1 MLFDIVSNYTP
12 VVIFF
17 KSLMVFTGSELLNTK
32 LPATSMSAPATLSF
46 LAFLE
51 VTPPSISISVEDP
64 FELISAFSRLA

>member
-46 LAFLE
+46 LAF
-51 VTPPSISISVEDP
+51 
-64 FELISAFSRLA
+64 